1 MLRPRFSKD
10 TLDAMNRYSFLV
22 LVACCAGGS
31 AMSFSANA
39 QTRTPP
45 GTEDFLD
52 MAFRTIE
59 AYQNDD
65 ANAWSRI
72 VCKASTNEKVFGLA
86 AQKSLGKFSSVRL
99 VSVSSVSQ
107 AGNSMNRYQWPSV
120 AIEVHAENYPGGNLL
135 LTFVEDKKNHCV
147 GVIY

>member
-1 MLRPRFSKD
+1 M
-10 TLDAMNRYSFLV
+10 
-22 LVACCAGGS
+22 
-31 AMSFSANA
+31 
-39 QTRTPP
+39 
-45 GTEDFLD
+45 
-52 MAFRTIE
+52 
-59 AYQNDD
+59 
-65 ANAWSRI
+65 
-72 VCKASTNEKVFGLA
+72 ASTNEKVFGLS

>member
-1 MLRPRFSKD
+1 
-10 TLDAMNRYSFLV
+10 
-22 LVACCAGGS
+22 
-31 AMSFSANA
+31 MSFSANA